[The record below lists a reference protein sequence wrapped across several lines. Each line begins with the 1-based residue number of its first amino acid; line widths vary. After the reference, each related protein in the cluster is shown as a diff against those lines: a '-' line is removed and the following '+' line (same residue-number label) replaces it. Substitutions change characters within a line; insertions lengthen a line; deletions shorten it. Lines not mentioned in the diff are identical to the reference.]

1 MVSVYGACSET
12 GSLQSIEEALLSKK
26 SLAFLAAFLF
36 LDLQIA
42 TCDIGGLCKSDQ
54 ADETLDG

>member
-1 MVSVYGACSET
+1 MVSVQAACSES
-12 GSLQSIEEALLSKK
+12 GSLQCEEAALLSKK
-26 SLAFLAAFLF
+26 SLAFLAAFLI
-36 LDLQIA
+36 LDLKIA